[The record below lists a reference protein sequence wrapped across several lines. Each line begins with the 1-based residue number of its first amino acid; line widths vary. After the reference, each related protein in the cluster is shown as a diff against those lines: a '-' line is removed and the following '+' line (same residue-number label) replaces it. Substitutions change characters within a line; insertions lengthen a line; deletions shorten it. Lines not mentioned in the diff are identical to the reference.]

1 MHPPEFEETVRVT
14 KERLETVNIIPEGW
28 LSKVE
33 IKSILWE
40 IVSREKAVNV
50 DDSERGSLK
59 HE

>member
-40 IVSREKAVNV
+40 IVSREKAVNF